1 VIGLTPERLRML
13 RAFGLRA
20 GFGLLVFLVA
30 FYVFFPYHR
39 VKDQVV
45 AMAAQQNVDVEIG
58 SAGPIFGVGIAFHDI
73 LVANRPTDGSR
84 PTRLRID
91 DARVSISPFARLM
104 GEEAYSLSAG
114 ALGGDTDVDWEASKA
129 RSRLVVKTQEVS
141 MSEIPGVKEA
151 INLPLGGKLGLNI
164 DLTMPG
170 QKAGAAEGTIR
181 WTCGA
186 CVIGDGKSK
195 LKVAGNPM
203 LAEGLSLPKLKLGDF
218 TGRITFDKG
227 VGKLQGVQAKSSDGE
242 LYIEGEVRLADP
254 LPYSQVDLYIRFKL
268 SDALLKSSDKLQL
281 ILQLIESMGKRPDG
295 FYGLRLQGPISRL
308 GQPQWLKTSPFAST
322 GAAPPPRP
330 PSAGRPAPTTAR
342 IAGGEPMPPP
352 PAPVPA
358 ERAVDPTK
366 DPNANLPHYPSPPP
380 TPAPPL
386 PPPPAPEATPPPP
399 PPPPPPGQSPSTPP
413 PTPPPGEQ
421 QGQNEADSGG

>member
-1 VIGLTPERLRML
+1 VIGLTPERLRTL
-13 RAFGLRA
+13 RAFGWRA
-20 GFGLLVFLVA
+20 GFGLVMFIVF

-58 SAGPIFGVGIAFHDI
+58 SAGPIFGVGIGFHDI
-73 LVANRPTDGSR
+73 LVASRPTDGSK

-114 ALGGDTDVDWEASKA
+114 ALGGEMDVDWEASKA
-129 RSRLVVKTQEVS
+129 RSRLVVKTEEIS
-141 MSEIPGVKEA
+141 MAELPGVKEA
-151 INLPLGGKLGLNI
+151 INLPLGGKLGLAI

-170 QKAGAAEGTIR
+170 QKAGAADGAIR
-181 WTCGA
+181 WTCAA
-186 CVIGDGKSK
+186 CVVGDGKAK

-203 LAEGLSLPKLKLGDF
+203 LAEGLSLPRLKLGDF
-218 TGRITFDKG
+218 TGRIAFEKG
-227 VGKLQGVQAKSSDGE
+227 VGKLQGVQAKSADGE
-242 LYIEGEVRLADP
+242 LYVEGEVRLADP

-295 FYGLRLQGPISRL
+295 FYGLRLQGPVSRL
-308 GQPQWLKTSPFAST
+308 GPPQWLKTSPFAST

-330 PSAGRPAPTTAR
+330 GAIARPAPAR
-342 IAGGEPMPPP
+342 IAGGEPIPAPPP
-352 PAPVPA
+352 PP
-358 ERAVDPTK
+358 ERLVDPLK
-366 DPNANLPHYPSPPP
+366 DPNANLPRYPSPPP

-386 PPPPAPEATPPPP
+386 PAPTPPPENAVAPPPP
-399 PPPPPPGQSPSTPP
+399 PPPPPPPAPTTPP
-413 PTPPPGEQ
+413 PATPPAEQ
-421 QGQNEADSGG
+421 APAAAEGDAGG